1 MANPRMTLLEL
12 LNKAEQGA
20 DPDFLRDGLKLL
32 AQELMDAEVT
42 QLVGAGLHERAETRL
57 TYRNGYRER
66 EWDTRVGTIDLDIP
80 KLRAGT
86 YFPSLLEPRRRH
98 ERALLSVVQ
107 EAYIHGVST
116 RAVDALAEALGL
128 QGISKDQVSRI
139 CQELDAQVHAFRTRP
154 LDAEYPYLMLDAT
167 FEKVRENGRVISMA
181 VLIATGVKR
190 SGEREVL
197 GVDVGPAEDLEFWR
211 GFLRQLV
218 SRGLRG
224 VRLVTSDSH
233 LGLKQAV
240 AEVLVGASWQRCRV
254 HFMRNALATVPK
266 VAQQMVAATLRT
278 IFAQPDL
285 ATAQDAVERISRL
298 FEKRYPKLVETL
310 TEAETDILAY
320 YGFPAEHRRQVWST
334 NSLERLNK
342 EVSRRCDV
350 VGIFPSRQSLLRL
363 TGALLEEQNDVRVQ
377 LLLDSG
383 SGARHDVPAL
393 LGVAFHLRALPE
405 TNRQAVSLD
414 RSGPTGYTHVCA
426 TPGFQISREEAIVAI
441 HRNRRSQRHSC
452 RRRRGQPGTPARE
465 PHVPQRPDR
474 VRCPG
479 EVVS

>member
-1 MANPRMTLLEL
+1 MASLRMTLLDL
-12 LNKAEQGA
+12 LNKSEQGA
-20 DPDFLRDGLKLL
+20 DPNLLRDGVQLL

-42 QLVGAGLHERAETRL
+42 DQIGAEPHERTTGRT
-57 TYRNGYRER
+57 TYRNGYRDR
-66 EWDTRVGTIDLDIP
+66 EWDTRVGTLELQIP
-80 KLRAGT
+80 KLRQGT

-128 QGISKDQVSRI
+128 KGISKDQVSRI
-139 CQELDAQVHAFRTRP
+139 CKELDAQVHAFRTRP

-181 VLIATGVKR
+181 VLIAVGVK
-190 SGEREVL
+190 STGEREVV

-211 GFLRQLV
+211 AFLRQLV
-218 SRGLRG
+218 SRGLSG

-240 AEVLVGASWQRCRV
+240 AEVLVGATWQRCRV

-285 ATAQDAVERISRL
+285 TTAHDAVERISRL

-310 TEAETDILAY
+310 TEAETDIL
-320 YGFPAEHRRQVWST
+320 
-334 NSLERLNK
+334 ERLNK

-350 VGIFPSRQSLLRL
+350 VGIF
-363 TGALLEEQNDVRVQ
+363 
-377 LLLDSG
+377 
-383 SGARHDVPAL
+383 
-393 LGVAFHLRALPE
+393 
-405 TNRQAVSLD
+405 
-414 RSGPTGYTHVCA
+414 
-426 TPGFQISREEAIVAI
+426 
-441 HRNRRSQRHSC
+441 
-452 RRRRGQPGTPARE
+452 
-465 PHVPQRPDR
+465 
-474 VRCPG
+474 
-479 EVVS
+479 